1 LLLFVPSF
9 AFAQTPDATRAVL
22 RKQLEGEILC
32 TCGCRRPMNDCPMEP
47 NCPGLDAQRTKLNKY
62 VVQDG
67 LNRDQ
72 VLAAFASDYGTQAI
86 LARPIDKG
94 FNRLAW
100 MFPYLV
106 GVAGAAGA
114 VVIARRWSRRIE
126 PDQPAAVAQDDPSL
140 RTRLDDELR
149 DLD

>member
-1 LLLFVPSF
+1 
-9 AFAQTPDATRAVL
+9 
-22 RKQLEGEILC
+22 
-32 TCGCRRPMNDCPMEP
+32 MNDCPMEP
-47 NCPGLDAQRTKLNKY
+47 NCHGLDAQRAKLDQY
-62 VVQDG
+62 IGAG

-72 VLAAFASDYGTQAI
+72 VLAAFATDYGSQAI

-100 MFPYLV
+100 AVPYV
-106 GVAGAAGA
+106 IGAASALLA
-114 VVIARRWSRRIE
+114 VFVARRWSRH
-126 PDQPAAVAQDDPSL
+126 DKPAAAAAAAPPDDSAL